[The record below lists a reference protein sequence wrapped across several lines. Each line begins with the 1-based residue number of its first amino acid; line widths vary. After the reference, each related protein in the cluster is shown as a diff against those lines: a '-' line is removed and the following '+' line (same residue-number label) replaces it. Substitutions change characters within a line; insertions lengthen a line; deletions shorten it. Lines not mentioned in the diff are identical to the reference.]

1 MQDQNHPNRS
11 VKDRTFQFNYRI
23 MYTGRYS
30 DDKSEELHSIVVK
43 GKRNENSAQSKR
55 HLYKIKKM
63 YTENVIGQYTTNRW
77 SESLIIFS
85 DKYFEKEY
93 KRIEQ
98 TKNEPSKLIL
108 IKFDQENKRNL
119 WKEIRTYSTKHG
131 TKIINDGNEQN
142 IIYYTESFVKTQQ
155 TLLMFRLLSK
165 VFILTALF
173 LNSIFIME
181 IKVESEI
188 PSYKKKQEFLRC
200 MGMHFLQM
208 FGINV
213 RRLETFPIISPF
225 LYMSDRRTE
234 QSWTVFLSDGEQS
247 NLTIELNKFLN
258 DQFFNIST
266 TAFTSIMPCL
276 FQLIRALDQRLAF
289 AG

>member
-1 MQDQNHPNRS
+1 MTQEKFNSPDS
-11 VKDRTFQFNYRI
+11 RT
-23 MYTGRYS
+23 G
-30 DDKSEELHSIVVK
+30 
-43 GKRNENSAQSKR
+43 QSRR
-55 HLYKIKKM
+55 HF
-63 YTENVIGQYTTNRW
+63 IG
-77 SESLIIFS
+77 
-85 DKYFEKEY
+85 
-93 KRIEQ
+93 
-98 TKNEPSKLIL
+98 
-108 IKFDQENKRNL
+108 
-119 WKEIRTYSTKHG
+119 H
-131 TKIINDGNEQN
+131 
-142 IIYYTESFVKTQQ
+142 
-155 TLLMFRLLSK
+155 TLCL
-165 VFILTALF
+165 
-173 LNSIFIME
+173 
-181 IKVESEI
+181 
-188 PSYKKKQEFLRC
+188 
-200 MGMHFLQM
+200 LQM